1 MARRAR
7 PVLGR
12 GRQGLEGPRR
22 EEGRAWLLG
31 VALQA
36 RGVGRHREPLAAS
49 WGCNSKSQ
57 HQRETGDC
65 HPAPGEASPHACREG
80 TAQGPQTVETGARN
94 GAREGS
100 GFGLGVHALCQTP
113 HPDSPFAGWLWKC
126 PSTQIQISLDW
137 NSLSQGPP
145 TGNAFRAQA
154 LIRGKK

>member
-1 MARRAR
+1 MAWRAR

-36 RGVGRHREPLAAS
+36 RGVGRHREPLAVP

-65 HPAPGEASPHACREG
+65 HPAPGEASPHASREG
-80 TAQGPQTVETGARN
+80 TAQGPQTVETGARD
-94 GAREGS
+94 GAKEGS
-100 GFGLGVHALCQTP
+100 GFGLGVHASLPDPSSRLSLCRLVVEMPFYSNTNTP
-113 HPDSPFAGWLWKC
+113 GLELVEPEATNWKC
-126 PSTQIQISLDW
+126 P
-137 NSLSQGPP
+137 QGPGP
-145 TGNAFRAQA
+145 N
-154 LIRGKK
+154 